1 MSRPTNVLRPLV
13 VAAGAGA
20 VLASALIAAPAIATP
35 DAVPT
40 PASVSPAITTVDE
53 LTFTAAL
60 PYDRRG
66 LLRTARA
73 ISTPGSKSYRNFLT
87 LKDAAKR
94 FGATP
99 AQRAAL
105 REVASDLGM
114 KVTFSATGLTARLTA
129 PVATWNELF
138 GRNGSGVEV
147 DPWLLL
153 FYADPATGT
162 YLPTPEPLASVVR
175 VLMPEETILMPP
187 TARAEYTSGREVL
200 ATADDTP
207 PTNLGTPFGPGAECV
222 TDGGL
227 PYTYSPS
234 QLQVPYGTAA
244 LHAQGMRGAG
254 ARIVNIAGGYA
265 FSRAGME
272 FAADCFEYRA
282 PPIRFT
288 GAPGVG
294 PTPVFTSG
302 DIEGDLDTQTIAAV
316 VPEATRIDYV
326 EVPQTFVEY
335 TGLMTGAEQVMT
347 RLSPL
352 PDVATMSFG
361 SCEGDLVGPGM
372 DALRAVTDDHFALA
386 GILGITM
393 LAASGDGGSSDCSQ
407 FDPDPPAATRVNS
420 VQYPASSPWI
430 TGVGGTR
437 IVLGEGNERVAE
449 YVWNDS
455 PYQESADGST
465 GGPSLAA
472 RPWYQK
478 PVTAADRRLV
488 PDIAAH
494 ASTYAGWP
502 VAQMQ
507 DGVMSIIP
515 VAGTS
520 AAAPF
525 SAANLALIAAAE
537 RKAGRPPLGFISP
550 LLYDLAAKP
559 RSYST
564 AFYDITQGSNQLYFE
579 ASCCIATKGYD
590 QTTGLGALEFDELIT
605 MIPRPARR

>member
-1 MSRPTNVLRPLV
+1 MSRTTNLVRPLL
-13 VAAGAGA
+13 VAAGATA
-20 VLASALIAAPAIATP
+20 VLASALVAGPAVATP
-35 DAVPT
+35 EAVPT
-40 PASVSPAITTVDE
+40 PASVSQAATTADE

-73 ISTPGSKSYRNFLT
+73 ISSPGSASYRNFLT
-87 LKDAAKR
+87 LKEAAKR

-114 KVTFSATGLTARLTA
+114 KVSFSATGLTARLTA
-129 PVATWNELF
+129 PVTTWTEIF
-138 GRNGSGVEV
+138 GRDGIAAER
-147 DPWLLL
+147 DPWLVLV
-153 FYADPATGT
+153 YADTETGT
-162 YLPTPEPLASVVR
+162 YLPTPQPLASVVR
-175 VLMPEETILMPP
+175 VLMPEESILQPP
-187 TARAEYTSGREVL
+187 TARAAASSRQVL
-200 ATADDTP
+200 ASVDDTP
-207 PTNLGTPFGPGAECV
+207 PTNLGTPFGPGAECLFDDV
-222 TDGGL
+222 V
-227 PYTYSPS
+227 PYTYAPS

-244 LHAQGMRGAG
+244 LHAQGLRGAG
-254 ARIVNIAGGYA
+254 TRIVNIAGGYA
-265 FSRAGME
+265 FSREGME

-282 PPIRFT
+282 PPVRFT
-288 GAPGVG
+288 GGPGVG
-294 PTPVFTSG
+294 ASPVFTSG
-302 DIEGDLDTQTIAAV
+302 DLEGELDTQTIAAV

-326 EVPQTFVEY
+326 EVAQTYVEY
-335 TGLMTGAEQVMT
+335 LALMTGAEQMMT

-361 SCEGDLVGPGM
+361 ACERGLIGPGM

-386 GILGITM
+386 GILGITV
-393 LAASGDGGSSDCSQ
+393 LAAAGDGGSSDCSQ
-407 FDPDPPAATRVNS
+407 FVPDPPAATRVNS
-420 VQYPASSPWI
+420 VQYPASSPWV

-455 PYQESADGST
+455 PYEETADGGT

-502 VAQMQ
+502 VALRDQ
-507 DGVMSIIP
+507 GLLGIAP

-520 AAAPF
+520 AASPF

-550 LLYDLAAKP
+550 LLYDLASKP
-559 RSYST
+559 RNYST
-564 AFYDITQGSNQLYFE
+564 AFYDITEGSNQLYFE
-579 ASCCIATKGYD
+579 AGCCIATKGYD
-590 QTTGLGALEFDELIT
+590 QATGLGALEFDELIR